1 MTNAPA
7 NYFNREVTTL
17 TTWATS
23 TAGTAISAT
32 CRYSNTA
39 PATFP
44 AAGQTYVYAPCES
57 SVSASATPPGP
68 FCGAAS
74 TTLTATGPGTITWA
88 PATGLSGTTG
98 SSVTCTATS
107 TTTYTVTA
115 TDGGCVYT
123 NTVTVTVNPAP
134 EISATTATPNPIC
147 FNGDSDLNVAATG
160 EAAPFAGAYCASTHT
175 SGSCGFSEGDKIT
188 LVVLGTLSNPSGC
201 VANPGYADFTS
212 VPAPTINTSSNPHT
226 VSISMGPDGNQFA
239 AAWIDYNHD
248 GDFVDTDEFLGAS
261 GNVGSNGTAN
271 IVFSIPPGAL
281 NGITRMRV
289 IGGNDAAILS
299 TQSCGASSSTFGDTE
314 DYNVRIAG
322 ASSVPLT
329 YLWTPNT
336 FLDFDNIANPEATNV
351 NVASIGYSVLVTHP
365 NGCTATG
372 NVTLNTSAPI
382 SSASITGNLAYCVG
396 GFTTLTAVPDDGGG
410 PFTYLW
416 SPGGEVTASIDAS
429 SIGNYSCQVTDNCGG
444 SVNTGDVSVT
454 ENPLPTVTCPADFDV
469 CLDEAPIALTGG
481 NPTPGTYSGPG
492 VSGGNF
498 DPSAAGLGTHTI
510 TYSHTDG
517 NGCTNTCTFEITV
530 NPTPI
535 WYADNDGDTYGS
547 GTPPATL
554 INENFTSLA
563 GALGSGWAQQN
574 LSTTI
579 GTPPTWFQGND
590 VTFPANSAPATGYAA
605 ANFNNTTGTNTISNW
620 LFTPQVLL
628 QNGAQF
634 SFYTREV
641 TGNIFP
647 DRLQVRMSTNGA
659 SVNAGANATSVGDFT
674 TLLLDINPTLVTGVY
689 PQTWTQFTITVSGLG
704 SPVNGRFAFRYFV
717 TNGGPSGA
725 NSNYIGIDD
734 VQYVLPASGILEAC
748 TQPMGYVANNSDCN
762 DSDANLTITGNACD
776 DGNANTVLDVVTGS
790 CTCAGTPC
798 TTDIDIV
805 YQADGTD
812 DLFWELRQQGSNIL
826 VQNGGGSLVGT
837 GTQGTCLPDGDFYL
851 VVTDDGGD
859 GIVGGGY
866 ILKIN
871 SAQRLIDN
879 RYDEFG
885 RGGFTSGATSQI
897 AGGEGF
903 TLPIGTD
910 RLITASCDRH
920 DWRTT
925 CTPEYVVANGNAL
938 VTAQYGVTN
947 NTSGYQMWWYNPNG
961 GYSFK
966 RIQYHSTTNGLPA
979 SATRAAHFRINAWS
993 GNQLVDGTF
1002 YNVKVRGIVNT
1013 AFQPW
1018 GAACRFMINNAEA
1031 NCPRTKLNTGTSAQF
1046 LSCNQTKAIAGN
1058 VYVYANPVRRLQ
1070 PGCASYLNANRYQF
1084 RFRIV
1089 SESFELIKTSAT
1101 GQYLVN
1107 TIGLS
1112 CGKTYEVDVRA
1123 SFDNGATWCHTGSL
1137 WGDMC
1142 LLTTPNCVQG
1152 GGNQNMAQEGGA
1164 SELRM
1169 YPNPNRGD
1177 QLFVNLTGI
1186 DASVETVS
1194 VDIYDA
1200 FGKRVSARTI
1210 ATQDGF
1216 VNTIMQLN
1224 GELAAGLYTVSIT
1237 AGEQQFN
1244 ERLVVQP

>member
-1 MTNAPA
+1 MFGNGLATVAL
-7 NYFNREVTTL
+7 L
-17 TTWATS
+17 TVLLCMTS
-23 TAGTAISAT
+23 TRSEAQYCNTATTNVGITVTSTPQNTTSYNSGRRAFNFTTVAGNTYTFAT
-32 CRYSNTA
+32 CGLSTGDTYLRLYSTATGGTVLAFDDDGCGSQSTITYLETVSTTRSILVTNWSCAVLSAATQVQYFFTA
-39 PATFP
+39 PAP
-44 AAGQTYVYAPCES
+44 PPSNDLIC
-57 SVSASATPPGP
+57 SATPIA
-68 FCGAAS
+68 CGGTS
-74 TTLTATGPGTITWA
+74 VGGTTLGATATGTAETTDCGTATSDFPSVWYSITGTGLGMTASLCATAWDSQIAIFSGTCAAPVCVAGVDDNGPSCTGTPASVTWTSVNGTQYWIRVNGFNSNLAFTLNVSCVLPPPTITSFTPSTA
-88 PATGLSGTTG
+88 CANLSSVVITGTNFTGATAVTIGGTPAASFVVNSATQITANVGSGTTG
-98 SSVTCTATS
+98 TIAVTTPTGTATS
-107 TTTYTVTA
+107 VGTL
-115 TDGGCVYT
+115 
-123 NTVTVTVNPAP
+123 TVN
-134 EISATTATPNPIC
+134 T
-147 FNGDSDLNVAATG
+147 
-160 EAAPFAGAYCASTHT
+160 
-175 SGSCGFSEGDKIT
+175 
-188 LVVLGTLSNPSGC
+188 
-201 VANPGYADFTS
+201 
-212 VPAPTINTSSNPHT
+212 
-226 VSISMGPDGNQFA
+226 
-239 AAWIDYNHD
+239 
-248 GDFVDTDEFLGAS
+248 
-261 GNVGSNGTAN
+261 
-271 IVFSIPPGAL
+271 
-281 NGITRMRV
+281 
-289 IGGNDAAILS
+289 
-299 TQSCGASSSTFGDTE
+299 
-314 DYNVRIAG
+314 
-322 ASSVPLT
+322 
-329 YLWTPNT
+329 
-336 FLDFDNIANPEATNV
+336 
-351 NVASIGYSVLVTHP
+351 
-365 NGCTATG
+365 
-372 NVTLNTSAPI
+372 
-382 SSASITGNLAYCVG
+382 
-396 GFTTLTAVPDDGGG
+396 
-410 PFTYLW
+410 
-416 SPGGEVTASIDAS
+416 
-429 SIGNYSCQVTDNCGG
+429 
-444 SVNTGDVSVT
+444 
-454 ENPLPTVTCPADFDV
+454 
-469 CLDEAPIALTGG
+469 
-481 NPTPGTYSGPG
+481 PTP
-492 VSGGNF
+492 
-498 DPSAAGLGTHTI
+498 
-510 TYSHTDG
+510 
-517 NGCTNTCTFEITV
+517 
-530 NPTPI
+530 
-535 WYADNDGDTYGS
+535 WYADNDGDGFGA
-547 GTPPATL
+547 GTPPTTVFQ
-554 INENFTSLA
+554 EGFTSLA
-563 GALGSGWAQQN
+563 TALSSGWAQQN

-579 GTPPTWFQGND
+579 GTQPNWFQPDGT
-590 VTFPANSAPATGYAA
+590 VFPAFAGPATAYAA

-634 SFYTREV
+634 SFYTRSV
-641 TGNIFP
+641 TSSTFP

-659 SVNAGANATSVGDFT
+659 SVNAGVNATSVGDFT
-674 TLLLDINPTLVTGVY
+674 TLLLDINPTLVIGGY
-689 PQTWTQFTITVSGLG
+689 PQTWTLYTITLSGLG
-704 SPVNGRFAFRYFV
+704 SPVNGRLAFRYFV
-717 TNGGPSGA
+717 TSGGPSGT
-725 NSNYIGIDD
+725 NSDFIGVDEAT
-734 VQYVLPASGILEAC
+734 YVLPAVGYTLAC
-748 TQPMGYVANNSDCN
+748 TQPGGFVANNTDCNDAQLNYADNDGDGFGAGPFIACGGVTNNTDCNDALLTYTDGDGDGFGALPLVPCGIADNSDCNDAQVTYTDGDGDGFGVMPMIPCGSVTNNTDCNDALVTYADSDNDTYGAGAPAACGVANNIDCN
-762 DSDANLTITGNACD
+762 DSDANLTFIGNGCD
-776 DGNANTVLDVVTGS
+776 AGPGFVLGTVDAG
-790 CTCAGTPC
+790 CTCVGLAC

-812 DLFWELRQQGSNIL
+812 DLFWELRQQGTNIL
-826 VQNGGGSLVGT
+826 VQSGGGSLVGT
-837 GTQGTCLPDGDFYL
+837 GTQGTCLPNGDFYL